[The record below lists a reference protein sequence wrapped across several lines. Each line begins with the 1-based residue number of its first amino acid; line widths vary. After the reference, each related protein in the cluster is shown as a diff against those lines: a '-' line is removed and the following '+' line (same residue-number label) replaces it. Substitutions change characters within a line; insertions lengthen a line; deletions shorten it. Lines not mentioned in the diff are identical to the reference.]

1 MESQGRFPDNS
12 ETPSGGVVVAKLADD
27 EYLVTGQNAR
37 ISFGAGKDLKDR
49 GMVLDR
55 VEEGRF
61 ENGKWTMLRV
71 WNGDQVVDGLNFT
84 DRAQVLK
91 VKLGTY
97 VK

>member
-1 MESQGRFPDNS
+1 MG
-12 ETPSGGVVVAKLADD
+12 T
-27 EYLVTGQNAR
+27 Y
-37 ISFGAGKDLKDR
+37 DLKDR
-49 GMVLDR
+49 GMILNR

-61 ENGKWTMLRV
+61 ENGKWIMLRV
-71 WNGDQVVDGLNFT
+71 WNGDQAVDGLNFT

>member
-1 MESQGRFPDNS
+1 MILN
-12 ETPSGGVVVAKLADD
+12 
-27 EYLVTGQNAR
+27 
-37 ISFGAGKDLKDR
+37 
-49 GMVLDR
+49 R

-61 ENGKWTMLRV
+61 ENGKWIMLRV
-71 WNGDQVVDGLNFT
+71 WNGDQAVDGLNFT